1 MVSDERSV
9 VSNNWSS
16 VMNTMVGNNRG
27 MVGSVGN
34 NRGMVGSVGNN
45 RGVVGSMS
53 NNRGVVGS
61 MSNNRG
67 VVGSVGN
74 NKGMVGRLGMRLSF
88 ISHISN
94 ESILMVSV
102 VGHNLNSAIGQLN
115 SVFSL
120 DNAELILSFSL
131 GKVSSVLVGEW
142 LWWHLL
148 RVVRSRSVC
157 RGRVVRC
164 RSRCIGRCW
173 NIANIS
179 WSSKS
184 C

>member
-9 VSNNWSS
+9 DSVVSCNNWSS
-16 VMNTMVGNNRG
+16 VMNTVVGNNRG
-27 MVGSVGN
+27 SVDSVGEWGSVGN
-34 NRGMVGSVGNN
+34 NR
-45 RGVVGSMS
+45 
-53 NNRGVVGS
+53 
-61 MSNNRG
+61 
-67 VVGSVGN
+67 
-74 NKGMVGRLGMRLSF
+74 GMVGRLGMRLSF

-120 DNAELILSFSL
+120 DNAELILSLSL
-131 GKVSSVLVGEW
+131 GKVSSVLISSSVLVGEW

-148 RVVRSRSVC
+148 RVVRCRSIC

-164 RSRCIGRCW
+164 RSRCIGRGW
-173 NIANIS
+173 NIAN
-179 WSSKS
+179 
-184 C
+184 

>member
-34 NRGMVGSVGNN
+34 NR
-45 RGVVGSMS
+45 
-53 NNRGVVGS
+53 
-61 MSNNRG
+61 
-67 VVGSVGN
+67 
-74 NKGMVGRLGMRLSF
+74 GMVGRLGMRLSF

-115 SVFSL
+115 SVFS
-120 DNAELILSFSL
+120 
-131 GKVSSVLVGEW
+131 
-142 LWWHLL
+142 
-148 RVVRSRSVC
+148 
-157 RGRVVRC
+157 
-164 RSRCIGRCW
+164 
-173 NIANIS
+173 
-179 WSSKS
+179 
-184 C
+184 

>member
-1 MVSDERSV
+1 MSWSMVSDERSV

-34 NRGMVGSVGNN
+34 NRDMVGSVGNN

-61 MSNNRG
+61 
-67 VVGSVGN
+67 VGN
-74 NKGMVGRLGMRLSF
+74 NRGMVGRLGMRLSF

-115 SVFSL
+115 SVFS
-120 DNAELILSFSL
+120 
-131 GKVSSVLVGEW
+131 
-142 LWWHLL
+142 
-148 RVVRSRSVC
+148 
-157 RGRVVRC
+157 
-164 RSRCIGRCW
+164 
-173 NIANIS
+173 
-179 WSSKS
+179 
-184 C
+184 

>member
-1 MVSDERSV
+1 
-9 VSNNWSS
+9 
-16 VMNTMVGNNRG
+16 
-27 MVGSVGN
+27 
-34 NRGMVGSVGNN
+34 
-45 RGVVGSMS
+45 
-53 NNRGVVGS
+53 
-61 MSNNRG
+61 
-67 VVGSVGN
+67 
-74 NKGMVGRLGMRLSF
+74 MVGRLGMRLSF

-131 GKVSSVLVGEW
+131 GKVSSVLISSSVLVGEW
-142 LWWHLL
+142 LGWHLL

-157 RGRVVRC
+157 RGRG
-164 RSRCIGRCW
+164 IGRGW

-184 C
+184 CGHEEGRYKCLH

>member
-1 MVSDERSV
+1 MNSV
-9 VSNNWSS
+9 VGNNRGSS
-16 VMNTMVGNNRG
+16 NNRG

-34 NRGMVGSVGNN
+34 NR
-45 RGVVGSMS
+45 
-53 NNRGVVGS
+53 
-61 MSNNRG
+61 
-67 VVGSVGN
+67 
-74 NKGMVGRLGMRLSF
+74 GMVGRLGMRLSF

-102 VGHNLNSAIGQLN
+102 VGDNLNSAIGQLN

-131 GKVSSVLVGEW
+131 GKVSSVLISSSVLVGEW

-148 RVVRSRSVC
+148 RMVRSRSVC
-157 RGRVVRC
+157 RGGVVRC
-164 RSRCIGRCW
+164 RSRCIGRGW

-179 WSSKS
+179 WSS
-184 C
+184 

>member
-9 VSNNWSS
+9 DSVVSCNNWSS
-16 VMNTMVGNNRG
+16 VMNTVVGNNRG
-27 MVGSVGN
+27 SVDSVGEWGSVGN
-34 NRGMVGSVGNN
+34 NR
-45 RGVVGSMS
+45 
-53 NNRGVVGS
+53 
-61 MSNNRG
+61 
-67 VVGSVGN
+67 
-74 NKGMVGRLGMRLSF
+74 GMVGRLGMRLSF

-120 DNAELILSFSL
+120 DNAELILSLSL
-131 GKVSSVLVGEW
+131 GKVSSVLISSSVLVGEW
-142 LWWHLL
+142 LGWHLL

-164 RSRCIGRCW
+164 RSRCIGRGW

-184 C
+184 CGHEEGRYKCLHCVLMK